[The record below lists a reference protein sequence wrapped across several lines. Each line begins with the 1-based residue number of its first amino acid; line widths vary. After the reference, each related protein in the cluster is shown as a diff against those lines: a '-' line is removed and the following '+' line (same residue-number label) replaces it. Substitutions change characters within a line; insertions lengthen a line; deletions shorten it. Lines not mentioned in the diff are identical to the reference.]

1 MTHLFRCCQV
11 KNNFF
16 SECSFFSV
24 CWHFQRVRDKIG
36 CALPKKDVFIK
47 NSPTFIKTL
56 LLDVFGSRGGASGNF
71 INVFD
76 TEKVTDL
83 VNPFLSE
90 MTRPRE
96 GNGGW
101 LEIWHFSGVLKWLYV
116 AKGGHFILLD
126 ISVSFHFHFARKICT
141 TMRKV
146 TLSVIYSCVQW
157 FEKVITSKI

>member
-1 MTHLFRCCQV
+1 M
-11 KNNFF
+11 
-16 SECSFFSV
+16 
-24 CWHFQRVRDKIG
+24 RDKIG

-56 LLDVFGSRGGASGNF
+56 LLDVFGSRGGAGGNF

-96 GNGGW
+96 GNGG
-101 LEIWHFSGVLKWLYV
+101 
-116 AKGGHFILLD
+116 
-126 ISVSFHFHFARKICT
+126 
-141 TMRKV
+141 
-146 TLSVIYSCVQW
+146 
-157 FEKVITSKI
+157 